1 MKPYSTPAA
10 YIAAHVL
17 KIYKSNPELDI
28 LEAVELYTAATFNSE
43 PEPPE
48 LTDITATEY
57 ILSCILEPETTPP
70 PELTDLIIK
79 YKPLKPAE
87 PAEIYNLRE
96 QLKARI
102 NRADKWS
109 AETLEKVA
117 NNSYITNIPRAVYE
131 YIREYREKGI
141 YKDDPFL
148 FCCNL
153 YNIGKMYGIR
163 TERSRRR
170 GRAAGTK

>member
-1 MKPYSTPAA
+1 MKAYSRAAA

-17 KIYKSNPELDI
+17 EIKNNTGIDA
-28 LEAVELYTAATFNSE
+28 LEAVEHYIAVLYNSE

-57 ILSCILEPETTPP
+57 ILSCILEPETPPP
-70 PELTDLIIK
+70 PELIDLIIK
-79 YKPLKPAE
+79 YKPLKPAG

-96 QLKARI
+96 LLKARI

-109 AETLEKVA
+109 AETLEKLTEY
-117 NNSYITNIPRAVYE
+117 SYITNIPRAVYE

-163 TERSRRR
+163 AERNRRR
-170 GRAAGTK
+170 GRSASTK

>member
-1 MKPYSTPAA
+1 MKAYSRAAA

-17 KIYKSNPELDI
+17 EIKNNTGIDA
-28 LEAVELYTAATFNSE
+28 LEAVEHYTAALYNSE

-131 YIREYREKGI
+131 YIRKYREKGI

-163 TERSRRR
+163 AERSRRR
-170 GRAAGTK
+170 GQAPKTR

>member
-1 MKPYSTPAA
+1 MKAYSRAAA

-17 KIYKSNPELDI
+17 EIKNNTGIDA
-28 LEAVELYTAATFNSE
+28 LEAVEHYTATLYNSE
-43 PEPPE
+43 PE
-48 LTDITATEY
+48 
-57 ILSCILEPETTPP
+57 P

-96 QLKARI
+96 LLKARI

-109 AETLEKVA
+109 AAELEKLTEY
-117 NNSYITNIPRAVYE
+117 SYITNIPRAVYE

-141 YKDDPFL
+141 YKDDPLL

-163 TERSRRR
+163 AERNRRR
-170 GRAAGTK
+170 GRSAGTR

>member
-1 MKPYSTPAA
+1 MKAYSRAAA

-17 KIYKSNPELDI
+17 EIKNNTGVDA
-28 LEAVELYTAATFNSE
+28 LEAVEHYTAVLYNSE

-48 LTDITATEY
+48 LADITATEY

-96 QLKARI
+96 LLKARI

-109 AETLEKVA
+109 AAELEKLISHA
-117 NNSYITNIPRAVYE
+117 YLTNIPKSVFD
-131 YIREYREKGI
+131 YIRAYKDK
-141 YKDDPFL
+141 YKDDPFY
-148 FCCNL
+148 FYCSL

-163 TERSRRR
+163 AERNRRR
-170 GRAAGTK
+170 GRSAGTR